1 MSKESTSGLADFRA
15 SLEHHADP
23 DPDDAAL
30 ALAER
35 ASLEPSNCPSPSLS
49 ACPAA
54 EGLEEA
60 A

>member
-15 SLEHHADP
+15 SLEHHA